1 MNKSRL
7 LGALCA
13 SVFSFITTS
22 SHATLI
28 TFGFA
33 GTVSS
38 ISDVTNALGGSVDV
52 GTVFSGQYNFESTTV
67 GTCSPICT
75 SYFPAVTSAT
85 VTIGGNKFDR
95 SGLNS
100 TITVADGA
108 MFASSSG
115 IIVQAD
121 IYQVVI
127 PLFTEFAFSITLV
140 DSFNTAFND
149 MTLPL
154 VPPDIAKFDP
164 QNNMLLGMPHQ
175 FEIHEQV
182 PSGTIGIAGIIT
194 SIYSVPVPAAVWLF
208 GSGLLG
214 LVCLAKRKKAA

>member
-13 SVFSFITTS
+13 SVFSFITTA

-28 TFGFA
+28 TFGFT

-52 GTVFSGQYNFESTTV
+52 GTVFSGQYNFESTTA
-67 GTCSPICT
+67 GTCTPNIICT

-95 SGLNS
+95 SGMNS
-100 TITVADGA
+100 TIVVADGA
-108 MFASSSG
+108 MIASSSG
-115 IIVQAD
+115 SVVQAD

-140 DSFNTAFND
+140 DSSNTAFND

-164 QNNMLLGMPHQ
+164 MPNQ

-214 LVCLAKRKKAA
+214 LVCVAKRKKAA

>member
-13 SVFSFITTS
+13 SVFSFITTA

-28 TFGFA
+28 TFGFT

-38 ISDVTNALGGSVDV
+38 IRDVTNALGGSVDV
-52 GTVFSGQYNFESTTV
+52 GTVFSGQYNFESTTA
-67 GTCSPICT
+67 GTSSPIGT
-75 SYFPAVTSAT
+75 NYFPAVTSAT

-95 SGLNS
+95 SGPNS

-108 MFASSSG
+108 MFTSSSG
-115 IIVQAD
+115 SVVQAD

-140 DSFNTAFND
+140 DSSNTAFND

-164 QNNMLLGMPHQ
+164 MPHQ

-182 PSGTIGIAGIIT
+182 PSGTIYIAGIIT

-214 LVCLAKRKKAA
+214 LVCVAKRKKAA

>member
-13 SVFSFITTS
+13 SVFSFVTTS

-108 MFASSSG
+108 MFTSSSG
-115 IIVQAD
+115 IVIQAD

-140 DSFNTAFND
+140 DSTNTAFND

-164 QNNMLLGMPHQ
+164 MPNQ
-175 FEIHEQV
+175 FEIYEQV

>member
-22 SHATLI
+22 SHATSI

-38 ISDVTNALGGSVDV
+38 ISGVTNALGGSVDV
-52 GTVFSGQYNFESTTV
+52 GTVFSGQYNFESTTA
-67 GTCSPICT
+67 GTSSSIGT
-75 SYFPAVTSAT
+75 NYFSAVTSAT

-95 SGLNS
+95 SGVNS

-108 MFASSSG
+108 MVASSSG
-115 IIVQAD
+115 IVVQAD
-121 IYQVVI
+121 IYKVVI
-127 PLFTEFAFSITLV
+127 PLFSQFAFSITLF
-140 DSFNTAFND
+140 DSTNTAFND

-164 QNNMLLGMPHQ
+164 MPNQ
-175 FEIHEQV
+175 FEIHEQL

-214 LVCLAKRKKAA
+214 LVCVAKRKKAA

>member
-13 SVFSFITTS
+13 SVFSFITTA

-28 TFGFA
+28 TFGFT

-38 ISDVTNALGGSVDV
+38 IRDVTNALGGSVDV
-52 GTVFSGQYNFESTTV
+52 GTVFSGQYNFESTTA
-67 GTCSPICT
+67 GTSSPIGT
-75 SYFPAVTSAT
+75 NYFPAVTSAT

-95 SGLNS
+95 SGPNS

-108 MFASSSG
+108 MFTSSSG
-115 IIVQAD
+115 SVVQAD

-140 DSFNTAFND
+140 DSSNTAFND

-164 QNNMLLGMPHQ
+164 QNNMLLGMPQQ

-182 PSGTIGIAGIIT
+182 PSGTIGIEGIIT

-214 LVCLAKRKKAA
+214 LVCVAKRKKAA

>member
-52 GTVFSGQYNFESTTV
+52 GTVFSGQYNFESTTA
-67 GTCSPICT
+67 GTSSSIGT
-75 SYFPAVTSAT
+75 NYFSAVTSAT

-100 TITVADGA
+100 IITVADGA
-108 MFASSSG
+108 MVASSSG
-115 IIVQAD
+115 IVVQAD
-121 IYQVVI
+121 IYKVVI
-127 PLFTEFAFSITLV
+127 PLFSQFAFSITLF
-140 DSFNTAFND
+140 DSTNTAFND

-164 QNNMLLGMPHQ
+164 MPNQ
-175 FEIHEQV
+175 FEIHEQL

-214 LVCLAKRKKAA
+214 LVCVAKRKKAA

>member
-108 MFASSSG
+108 MFTSSSG
-115 IIVQAD
+115 IVIQAD

-140 DSFNTAFND
+140 DSTNTAFND

-164 QNNMLLGMPHQ
+164 MPNQ
-175 FEIHEQV
+175 FEIYEQV

-214 LVCLAKRKKAA
+214 LVCVAKRKKAA

>member
-22 SHATLI
+22 SHATSI

-38 ISDVTNALGGSVDV
+38 ISGVTNALGGSVDV
-52 GTVFSGQYNFESTTV
+52 GTVFSGQYNFESTTA
-67 GTCSPICT
+67 GTSSSIGT
-75 SYFPAVTSAT
+75 NYFSAVTSAT

-95 SGLNS
+95 SGVNS

-108 MFASSSG
+108 MVASSSG
-115 IIVQAD
+115 IVQAD
-121 IYQVVI
+121 IYKVVI
-127 PLFTEFAFSITLV
+127 PLFSQFAFSITLF
-140 DSFNTAFND
+140 DSTNTAFND

-175 FEIHEQV
+175 FEIHEQL
-182 PSGTIGIAGIIT
+182 PLGTIGIAGIIT

-214 LVCLAKRKKAA
+214 LVCVAKRKKAA